1 MAILGENGRL
11 RLRRETPEVNTVV
24 PADRDAG
31 SNSFQLTTTGILTG
45 DQVTLAAA
53 AGVPYSGTPTSLT
66 AFAYVDQL
74 NRISFYSTFSDAVNG
89 ATANRLVT
97 SAHNFVT
104 MTFTAINIG
113 WEYVCDIRSWSL
125 ELDAAS
131 IDTTPLGTR
140 FGEAIKSV
148 VTGGGTLDYL
158 IERRTSAG
166 FLDPVDLMRLVL
178 LTEVGSRATAQ
189 FWVLAGRASSTCA
202 DLAPG
207 DIYYEADILLTS
219 TSINTAADT
228 IIAASSQ
235 FVSDREVRLK
245 VGTN

>member
-24 PADRDAG
+24 PADRDAA

-74 NRISFYSTFSDAVNG
+74 NRISFYSTFADAVNG

-97 SAHNFVT
+97 TAHNFVT
-104 MTFTAINIG
+104 MTFTAINI
-113 WEYVCDIRSWSL
+113 
-125 ELDAAS
+125 S

-148 VTGGGTLDYL
+148 VTGGGEITY
-158 IERRTSAG
+158 IVERRNTASVS
-166 FLDPVDLMRLVL
+166 DPVDLMRLLL
-178 LTEVGSRATAQ
+178 LTEKGCLATAQ
-189 FWVLAGRASSTCA
+189 FWMIAGRPRELC
-202 DLAPG
+202 DQILPG
-207 DIYYEADILLTS
+207 DLYYEADILLTGS
-219 TSINTAADT
+219 TLNLVPTDIVAGATR
-228 IIAASSQ
+228 
-235 FVSDREVRLK
+235 FVTTGEIRLK

>member
-53 AGVPYSGTPTSLT
+53 AGVPYSGTPTSLN
-66 AFAYVDQL
+66 AYAYVDQL
-74 NRISFYSTFSDAVNG
+74 NRISFYSTFADAVNG

-97 SAHNFVT
+97 TAHNFVT

-148 VTGGGTLDYL
+148 VTGGGEITY
-158 IERRTSAG
+158 IVERRNTAFVS
-166 FLDPVDLMRLVL
+166 DPVDLMRLLL
-178 LTEVGSRATAQ
+178 LTERGCLATAQ
-189 FWVLAGRASSTCA
+189 FWMIAGRPQELCNQI
-202 DLAPG
+202 LPG
-207 DIYYEADILLTS
+207 DLYYEADILLTGS
-219 TSINTAADT
+219 TLNVVPTDIVAGATR
-228 IIAASSQ
+228 
-235 FVSDREVRLK
+235 FVTTGEIRLK